1 MWLFLFK
8 SMTYLFMVGILGEFT
23 SIGILKKKKIIIL
36 WRRGEKSSCIYFMSA
51 LMYSVWCFNSL
62 AKYEE
67 PLSDA
72 SHIFGGDDPLKL
84 SYTLLGI

>member
-1 MWLFLFK
+1 
-8 SMTYLFMVGILGEFT
+8 
-23 SIGILKKKKIIIL
+23 
-36 WRRGEKSSCIYFMSA
+36 MSA

>member
-23 SIGILKKKKIIIL
+23 SIGILKKKKNNPL
-36 WRRGEKSSCIYFMSA
+36 KKGGKSPCIYFMSA

-72 SHIFGGDDPLKL
+72 SHIFCGDDPLKV
-84 SYTLLGI
+84 SYTLLVI

>member
-1 MWLFLFK
+1 M
-8 SMTYLFMVGILGEFT
+8 
-23 SIGILKKKKIIIL
+23 KK
-36 WRRGEKSSCIYFMSA
+36 GEKSPCIYFMSA
-51 LMYSVWCFNSL
+51 LMYSVWCFDSL

-72 SHIFGGDDPLKL
+72 SHILGGDNPLKL

>member
-23 SIGILKKKKIIIL
+23 SIGILKKKNNNPLKK
-36 WRRGEKSSCIYFMSA
+36 GEKSPCIYFMSA

-72 SHIFGGDDPLKL
+72 SHIFGGDDPLKV
-84 SYTLLGI
+84 SYTLLVI

>member
-1 MWLFLFK
+1 
-8 SMTYLFMVGILGEFT
+8 MVGILGEFT
-23 SIGILKKKKIIIL
+23 SIGILKKKKNNNPL
-36 WRRGEKSSCIYFMSA
+36 KKGEKSPCIYFMSA
-51 LMYSVWCFNSL
+51 LMYSVWCFDSL

-72 SHIFGGDDPLKL
+72 SHILGGDNPLKL